1 MSERVIHISLPVK
14 ENILLSLK
22 ESKDEFAKEILFFA
36 AMILYRKKRLSLGKA
51 AELAGYNKIE
61 FIEKLQKEGEF
72 IFDYTDEEMNEIFQ
86 DAEKIKDHR

>member
-1 MSERVIHISLPVK
+1 MSERVINISFPVK

-36 AMILYRKKRLSLGKA
+36 AFVLYRKRRVSLGKA

-61 FIEKLQKEGEF
+61 FIKKLQEDGEF
-72 IFDYTDEEMNEIFQ
+72 IFEYTDEEIDEIYE
-86 DAEKIKDHR
+86 DAEKIR